1 MESGL
6 ESPRPSRS
14 AWAVFSC
21 SNIERS
27 PMKNLSLR
35 LPRFLFLCG
44 LAAFLVPLAQ
54 QEQALRKDAEEY
66 AIIAESISFSSK
78 TDIEQT
84 ESQEKED
91 NELPQ
96 QELPIHYPEDLPSS
110 AYVSDT
116 STFDLSPET
125 DAKILA
131 DETYNLDLSACRAVN
146 VDFIAWLSIAGTSID
161 YPVVQSGDTDY
172 YLHHLFTGKKSS
184 LGCLFSLL
192 DADYETPGRN
202 IPIYGHHL
210 RTGDAMFSSLIRYKN
225 PKWLDEHS
233 LIRMDSLFGSRT
245 YRVFAVVN
253 YSVSDWNPS
262 IASMNDRDF
271 GAFLKEASKQ
281 SLVQTEVSVNP
292 TDHILTLITC
302 DRNYG
307 GVSGRLAVLAVQ
319 EKTEKENP

>member
-1 MESGL
+1 
-6 ESPRPSRS
+6 
-14 AWAVFSC
+14 
-21 SNIERS
+21 
-27 PMKNLSLR
+27 MKNLLLR

-44 LAAFLVPLAQ
+44 LAAFLVPLVQ
-54 QEQALRKDAEEY
+54 QEQAFRKDAEEY
-66 AIIAESISFSSK
+66 AIIAEAVSVSRK
-78 TDIEQT
+78 TETEQT
-84 ESQEKED
+84 DSQDKED
-91 NELPQ
+91 NELLQ
-96 QELPIHYPEDLPSS
+96 QDQSIHYPEDLPSS
-110 AYVSDT
+110 AYVLDIL
-116 STFDLSPET
+116 TFDLSLET
-125 DAKILA
+125 DERILA
-131 DETYNLDLSACRAVN
+131 DETQNLDLSACLAVN
-146 VDFIAWLSIAGTSID
+146 LDFIAWLSIPGTSID
-161 YPVVQSGDTDY
+161 YPVVQSDDTDY

-184 LGCLFSLL
+184 LGCLFSLP
-192 DADYETPGRN
+192 DADYETPSRN

-225 PKWLDEHS
+225 LEWLDEHS

-245 YRVFAVVN
+245 YQVFAVVN

-271 GAFLKEASKQ
+271 GAFLKEASKR

-302 DRNYG
+302 DRSYG